1 MVYHFGSKD
10 FQASLCFVASKKKKT
25 DQLAFP
31 PVKKKTAV
39 TFIFFKSSLLFHL
52 CKKKQTNKQQFRH
65 FAFHVLGHSFGPHG
79 SALPTWASSGA
90 LEFQLDQAVFILTT
104 CVVQICVLHIAL
116 LFDGRRYG

>member
-10 FQASLCFVASKKKKT
+10 FQASLCFVASKKK
-25 DQLAFP
+25 Q
-31 PVKKKTAV
+31 
-39 TFIFFKSSLLFHL
+39 ISLLFHL
-52 CKKKQTNKQQFRH
+52 KKKRGYLHLFQDQLAFSPLKKNQTIKQQFRH

-104 CVVQICVLHIAL
+104 CVVQIRVLHIAL
-116 LFDGRRYG
+116 LFDGRRNG